1 MKYIIIIF
9 LLISHLTFAQS
20 NATFYFIFN
29 DSELSVEDVQRKVNF
44 IIENC
49 DAKKAKFEIVHF
61 SSKTEEYKN
70 WTVNKSTVNYKPTKI
85 GCEFDLCTNLSAIL
99 SITKTAKSKI
109 FLADKKQNCD
119 YGIESI
125 QMSNKDEST
134 VIDKLKEEVSRIKTL
149 KTEQTS
155 YFLFNGDK
163 VYTKPTLKFDPDK
176 IKVKESEQ
184 VRLTPILTGEF
195 VSYAWMPQAGLSCTN
210 CPNPELKAQENTQYT
225 LTVKDS
231 SGCNTLSAKIDV
243 EVEKN
248 CVCNKGLEKIEI
260 QFGKLPIKKFE
271 KKNPGL
277 KADWEWR
284 IISNQS
290 GGYVFDVVTNAN
302 CAKKF
307 NVKVLRHNGGKM
319 FDQMYNREDVDSRSR
334 NPYHEKYP
342 DKFVFRIDLSDDI
355 SYNLIEDAEREPYFI
370 IEITPID
377 DFGFE
382 CEDKKYVSPRIRPTK
397 CN

>member
-1 MKYIIIIF
+1 MKYIITIF
-9 LLISHLTFAQS
+9 LLISNLTFAQR

-29 DSELSVEDVQRKVNF
+29 DSGLSVDDITRKVNF
-44 IIENC
+44 IVENS
-49 DAKKAKFEIVHF
+49 DSKKAKFEIVHF
-61 SSKTEEYKN
+61 SSKSEEFKN

-85 GCEFDLCTNLSAIL
+85 ECEFDLCSNLSAIL
-99 SITKTAKSKI
+99 SITKTAKSKM
-109 FLADKKQNCD
+109 FLADKKLNCD
-119 YGIESI
+119 YGIETI
-125 QMSNKDEST
+125 QMFNKDEST
-134 VIDKLKEEVSRIKTL
+134 VIDKLKEEASRIKNL
-149 KTEQTS
+149 KTDQTT
-155 YFLFNGDK
+155 YFLFNSDK
-163 VYTKPTLKFDPDK
+163 VYTKPTLKFEPEK

-184 VRLTPILTGEF
+184 VRLSPILTGEI
-195 VSYAWMPQAGLSCTN
+195 VSYNWMPQSGLSCAN
-210 CPNPELKAQENTQYT
+210 CPNPELKPQENTKYT

-231 SGCNTLSAKIDV
+231 SGCNTLSATIDV

-248 CVCNKGLEKIEI
+248 CVCNKGLDRIEI

-307 NVKVLRHNGGKM
+307 NVKVLRQNGGII
-319 FDQMYNREDVDSRSR
+319 FDTMYNREDVDSRSR
-334 NPYHEKYP
+334 NPYHEKYS

-355 SYNLIEDAEREPYFI
+355 SYNLIENTEKEPYFI
-370 IEITPID
+370 IEITSID
-377 DFGFE
+377 DFGNG